1 MKINKRKIR
10 DHLWQLG
17 GITTLKGK
25 LRLKVSNQLVI
36 SKCEEVKM
44 SVDLI
49 LLRADITRAGD
60 NGCSEVGHQLM

>member
-25 LRLKVSNQLVI
+25 IQTEGRRSPINKSCLN
-36 SKCEEVKM
+36 VKM

-49 LLRADITRAGD
+49 LRADITRAGD

>member
-25 LRLKVSNQLVI
+25 LKLNVYNQQVM
-36 SKCEEVKM
+36 SKCEDV
-44 SVDLI
+44 S
-49 LLRADITRAGD
+49 
-60 NGCSEVGHQLM
+60 